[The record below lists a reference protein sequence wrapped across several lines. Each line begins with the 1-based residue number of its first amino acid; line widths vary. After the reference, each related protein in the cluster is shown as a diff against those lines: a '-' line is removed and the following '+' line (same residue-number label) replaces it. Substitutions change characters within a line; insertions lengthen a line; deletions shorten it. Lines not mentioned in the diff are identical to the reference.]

1 MQPSAT
7 YRADLRLIWAS
18 DSLNQLGKG
27 LQSHLLV
34 REMEPK
40 GLSDLLKATQ
50 LVGDNWA
57 GDTVGCQA
65 STLFMVPCGNL
76 LVSDQPSR

>member
-1 MQPSAT
+1 
-7 YRADLRLIWAS
+7 
-18 DSLNQLGKG
+18 
-27 LQSHLLV
+27 
-34 REMEPK
+34 MEPK

-65 STLFMVPCGNL
+65 STLFTVPCGNL